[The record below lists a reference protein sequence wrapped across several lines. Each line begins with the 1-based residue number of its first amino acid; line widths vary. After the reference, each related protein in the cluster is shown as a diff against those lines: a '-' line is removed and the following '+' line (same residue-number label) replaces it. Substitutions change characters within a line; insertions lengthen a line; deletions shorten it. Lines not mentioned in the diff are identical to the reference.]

1 MLGILYYASSRTW
14 IYFIA
19 MWAFECAC
27 VCVFEQ
33 DLLSFIA
40 MCAFV
45 CVCMCEDLFYVRNI
59 HIT

>member
-1 MLGILYYASSRTW
+1 MLQAELGYF
-14 IYFIA
+14 FIA
-19 MWAFECAC
+19 MCAFEC

-45 CVCMCEDLFYVRNI
+45 CVCMCEDIFYVRNI